1 MFSLFHFHWIFFGC
15 FLCEYDFISCN
26 FSSLISWLVSI
37 TKMTKIIYILI
48 IIVFIMKDIIN
59 PNVEIPDDQVA
70 MAFFRSVRWVNG
82 VYCPKCKSYNV
93 NSRGNQGRTRRYVC
107 KDCGA
112 NFNDFSGTI
121 FHKSK
126 IPLNVM
132 LYILFNLDK
141 KTTTQLSEELDYS
154 RQCISRISKLF
165 REKLLSNPEYFDIDE
180 WFKNF
185 FLKNSYCFLA
195 IRINFWI
202 AE

>member
-1 MFSLFHFHWIFFGC
+1 MSYVL
-15 FLCEYDFISCN
+15 N
-26 FSSLISWLVSI
+26 FSSI
-37 TKMTKIIYILI
+37 TNMTKIIYILI

-165 REKLLSNPEYFDIDE
+165 RDKLLSNPEFFDIEE

-185 FLKNSYCFLA
+185 FLKIHIVFLS
-195 IRINFWI
+195 ICINFWRAKKYQCWHI
-202 AE
+202 GTYFFIFVTFIVQIC

>member
-1 MFSLFHFHWIFFGC
+1 MNIFCDEKILANIFFWKNPICPYFKYWIFDKNYKYTL
-15 FLCEYDFISCN
+15 FLC
-26 FSSLISWLVSI
+26 I
-37 TKMTKIIYILI
+37 TFLTKIINILI
-48 IIVFIMKDIIN
+48 IFLIMKDIIY

-82 VYCPKCKSYNV
+82 VYCPKCRSYNI
-93 NSRGNQGRTRRYVC
+93 NNRGNQGRTRRYVC

-132 LYILFNLDK
+132 LYMLFNLDK

-165 REKLLSNPEYFDIDE
+165 REKLLSNPEFFDMED
-180 WFKNF
+180 
-185 FLKNSYCFLA
+185 
-195 IRINFWI
+195 
-202 AE
+202 

>member
-1 MFSLFHFHWIFFGC
+1 MFRLFHFHWIFLDVFYE
-15 FLCEYDFISCN
+15 FFHPIL
-26 FSSLISWLVSI
+26 LIFQVIQTWQ
-37 TKMTKIIYILI
+37 
-48 IIVFIMKDIIN
+48 
-59 PNVEIPDDQVA
+59 NVEIPDDQVA

-165 REKLLSNPEYFDIDE
+165 RDKLLSNPEFFDIDE

-185 FLKNSYCFLA
+185 FLKIHIVFF
-195 IRINFWI
+195 INLY
-202 AE
+202 

>member
-1 MFSLFHFHWIFFGC
+1 MKKLIILRLTPIFYLFSYN
-15 FLCEYDFISCN
+15 FLK
-26 FSSLISWLVSI
+26 SI
-37 TKMTKIIYILI
+37 TNSKIIYILI
-48 IIVFIMKDIIN
+48 IIVFIMKDIFN

-82 VYCPKCKSYNV
+82 VYCPKCKSYNI
-93 NSRGNQGRTRRYVC
+93 NNRGNQGRTRRYVC

-165 REKLLSNPEYFDIDE
+165 REKLLSNPEFFDLEE
-180 WFKNF
+180 WFFRF
-185 FLKNSYCFLA
+185 FVCLPFFITRKRS
-195 IRINFWI
+195 
-202 AE
+202 

>member
-1 MFSLFHFHWIFFGC
+1 
-15 FLCEYDFISCN
+15 
-26 FSSLISWLVSI
+26 
-37 TKMTKIIYILI
+37 
-48 IIVFIMKDIIN
+48 MKDIIN

-70 MAFFRSVRWVNG
+70 MAFFRSVR
-82 VYCPKCKSYNV
+82 CV

-165 REKLLSNPEYFDIDE
+165 RDKLLSNPEFFDIDE
-180 WFKNF
+180 
-185 FLKNSYCFLA
+185 
-195 IRINFWI
+195 
-202 AE
+202 

>member
-1 MFSLFHFHWIFFGC
+1 MSYVL
-15 FLCEYDFISCN
+15 N
-26 FSSLISWLVSI
+26 FSSI
-37 TKMTKIIYILI
+37 TNMTKIIYILI

-165 REKLLSNPEYFDIDE
+165 RDKLLSNPEFFDIEE

-185 FLKNSYCFLA
+185 FLKIHIVFFYQFVLIFEEPKNINVSILVHIFL
-195 IRINFWI
+195 FL
-202 AE
+202 

>member
-1 MFSLFHFHWIFFGC
+1 MFRLFHFHSIFSDAFYESSC
-15 FLCEYDFISCN
+15 YIS
-26 FSSLISWLVSI
+26 L
-37 TKMTKIIYILI
+37 
-48 IIVFIMKDIIN
+48 

-82 VYCPKCKSYNV
+82 VYCPKCKSYNI

-165 REKLLSNPEYFDIDE
+165 RDKLLSNPEFFDIEE
-180 WFKNF
+180 WFFYPYFYPYFLSLFIPSLSYSKIGNF
-185 FLKNSYCFLA
+185 
-195 IRINFWI
+195 
-202 AE
+202 

>member
-1 MFSLFHFHWIFFGC
+1 MLY
-15 FLCEYDFISCN
+15 FLN
-26 FSSLISWLVSI
+26 FSSI
-37 TKMTKIIYILI
+37 TNMSKIIYILI
-48 IIVFIMKDIIN
+48 IIVVIMKDIIN

-93 NSRGNQGRTRRYVC
+93 NNRGNQGRTRRYVC

-165 REKLLSNPEYFDIDE
+165 RDKLLSNPEFFDIDE
-180 WFKNF
+180 WSF
-185 FLKNSYCFLA
+185 FLFYLIFILFSILSFLLSYFLSYLSFYPIFYHIFYPIFILFL
-195 IRINFWI
+195 IRIC
-202 AE
+202 